1 LFYEVLKAGPLS
13 EAEWKEDS
21 GFSQKRD
28 SNHPLEFQKRE
39 YRMSFAYL
47 VSLLYQYADN
57 VAFLLLA
64 AVGLMIILGVID
76 VINLAHGELI
86 MMGAYITTLTYN
98 RAHLPLPVCMILSV
112 IGVGL
117 FGMFLERTVIRRFYN
132 DKLGAL
138 VATWGIGLILSQGTL
153 LLLGPSMQ
161 SVPHPEW
168 TVSYGGYSF
177 GGYRLLLFAIAI
189 FVVIAAWWFFY
200 NTRLGVQTRATM
212 QNAKM
217 AQSLGVDTRRIYLLT
232 FAGGSALAGL
242 TGALYAPTTTIVPLM
257 GTTFVDVAFITVVV
271 GGGANPILGALTSS
285 ALLSV
290 ISAGLSSVLGTFSG
304 RIGLL
309 IAALVI
315 IRFLPQGFSGYLRD
329 IKRRRMARASE

>member
-1 LFYEVLKAGPLS
+1 
-13 EAEWKEDS
+13 
-21 GFSQKRD
+21 
-28 SNHPLEFQKRE
+28 
-39 YRMSFAYL
+39 MSLAYI

-64 AVGLMIILGVID
+64 AVGLMIILGVINI
-76 VINLAHGELI
+76 INLAHGELI

-98 RAHLPLPVCMILSV
+98 HAHLPLPACIVLSV

-117 FGMFLERTVIRRFYN
+117 FGMFLERAVIRRFYN

-138 VATWGIGLILSQGTL
+138 VATWGIGLILSQGNL
-153 LLLGPSMQ
+153 LLLGPSMP
-161 SVPHPEW
+161 SVPLPEW
-168 TVSYGGYSF
+168 TISYQGYSF
-177 GGYRLLLFAIAI
+177 GGYRLLLFSVAIL
-189 FVVIAAWWFFY
+189 VVVVAWWFFY
-200 NTRLGVQTRATM
+200 KTRLGVQTRATM

-217 AQSLGVDTRRIYLLT
+217 AQSLGVDTRRIYLFT
-232 FAGGSALAGL
+232 FAAGSALAGL

-285 ALLSV
+285 AFLSV
-290 ISAGLSSVLGTFSG
+290 ISTQLSSVFGTFIG

-309 IAALVI
+309 IAALVV
-315 IRFLPQGFSGYLRD
+315 IRFLPQGISGYLRD
-329 IKRRRMARASE
+329 IRRRRMARVST